1 MWLRSGESIV
11 VHRGCFHPARN
22 VDIPGQSCSGVLILR
37 CQYSLSSRWP
47 TSRWTLLRLAW
58 TILLHHEKDWMTILW
73 PCQSAHR
80 LILMGK
86 VQKMLFLAHFQ
97 VSTVPTSVYTFQS
110 LAPYH
115 PPEVIS
121 LHARSSRRASKGLS
135 VTRRST
141 SLGRNFPIVQ
151 DSAPFSPLKVVA
163 QTKGKSVPRMGCQ
176 LTHLYRFQITKSS
189 YNLSI

>member
-22 VDIPGQSCSGVLILR
+22 VDIPGQSCSGVLILQ

-58 TILLHHEKDWMTILW
+58 TILLGGTSRKRLNDYTVAL
-73 PCQSAHR
+73 PVCTPLDTHR
-80 LILMGK
+80 ECLQDAIPGT
-86 VQKMLFLAHFQ
+86 F
-97 VSTVPTSVYTFQS
+97 SGIITTVPTSVYTFQS

-115 PPEVIS
+115 PLEVS
-121 LHARSSRRASKGLS
+121 WHVQSSRRASKGPS

-141 SLGRNFPIVQ
+141 SLGRV
-151 DSAPFSPLKVVA
+151 
-163 QTKGKSVPRMGCQ
+163 
-176 LTHLYRFQITKSS
+176 HL
-189 YNLSI
+189 